1 MHQDVAFRLLIQH
14 VNVVVCQ
21 VQWPDPV
28 TSRINDHRGGSSYR
42 AARDQRRHQA
52 YA

>member
-1 MHQDVAFRLLIQH
+1 MHQDVAFRLLIQYID
-14 VNVVVCQ
+14 VVVGQ

-28 TSRINDHRGGSSYR
+28 TSRINDHRGGSSCR
-42 AARDQRRHQA
+42 AAHDQRRHQA